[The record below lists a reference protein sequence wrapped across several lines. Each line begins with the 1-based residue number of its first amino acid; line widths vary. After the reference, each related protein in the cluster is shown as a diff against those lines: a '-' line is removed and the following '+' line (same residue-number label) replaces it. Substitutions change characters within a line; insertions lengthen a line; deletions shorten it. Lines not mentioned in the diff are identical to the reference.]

1 MAIRVR
7 NPIRINPLDTID
19 KVGVGIKLPFNRKN
33 IFTLDFTTKDHA
45 KSKLINLLL
54 TDQGERV
61 FQPLFGVGLR
71 RLLFEQEIDSETLR
85 ERINNQAQ
93 IYIPEI
99 SVDNIQVKPEGNQVY
114 LTVNYT
120 LLFNN
125 EGDGIALSFTNTNT
139 NTL

>member
-7 NPIRINPLDTID
+7 NPIRINPLDTVD
-19 KVGVGIKLPFNRKN
+19 KVGVGVKLPFNRKN
-33 IFTLDFTTKDHA
+33 VFTQDFTTKDHA

-54 TDQGERV
+54 TDPGERV
-61 FQPLFGVGLR
+61 YQPLFGVGLR

-85 ERINNQAQ
+85 ERVNNQAQ

-99 SVDNIQVKPEGNQVY
+99 SVDNIEVRPDGHLVF

-125 EGDGIALSFTNTNT
+125 ENDGVALSFTNSNP

>member
-7 NPIRINPLDTID
+7 NPIRINPLDTVD
-19 KVGVGIKLPFNRKN
+19 KVGVGVKLPFNRNN
-33 IFTLDFTTKDHA
+33 IFTQDFTTKDHV

-54 TDQGERV
+54 TDPGERI
-61 FQPLFGVGLR
+61 FQPLFGVGLK

-85 ERINNQAQ
+85 ERVNNQSQ

-99 SVDNIQVKPEGNQVY
+99 SVDNIQVKPDGNYVY

-125 EGDGIALSFTNTNT
+125 ENDGITLSFTNTNT